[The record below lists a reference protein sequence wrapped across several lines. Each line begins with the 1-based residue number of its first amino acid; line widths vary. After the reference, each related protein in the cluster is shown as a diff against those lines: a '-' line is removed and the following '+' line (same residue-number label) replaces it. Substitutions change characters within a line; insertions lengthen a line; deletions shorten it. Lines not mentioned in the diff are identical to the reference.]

1 LSQQPSEK
9 NNTVHSQVQSRIWL
23 FAYIGN
29 YIKSTSPLFIEKL
42 LDEDGDSGYNITE
55 NYRIK
60 K

>member
-1 LSQQPSEK
+1 
-9 NNTVHSQVQSRIWL
+9 VQSRIWL